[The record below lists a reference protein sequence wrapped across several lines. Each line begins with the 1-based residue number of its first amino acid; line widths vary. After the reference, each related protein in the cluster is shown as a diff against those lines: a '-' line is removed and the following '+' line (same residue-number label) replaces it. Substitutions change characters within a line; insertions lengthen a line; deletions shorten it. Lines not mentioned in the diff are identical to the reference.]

1 MEKTDIWQFINWQSP
16 FIVQLSKKSR
26 FIQYKLNSNKNL
38 IRVTLWCLLF
48 NLSLQF
54 KGWRRLS
61 WGLASWLEAMN
72 GILCLPSTESLKK
85 VLGYLTAGYLFFQAS
100 QKDQGLS
107 SAEEP
112 MFLCLVGTLS
122 REFSERGWGVNAT
135 NSAPF
140 RQGLS
145 H

>member
-1 MEKTDIWQFINWQSP
+1 
-16 FIVQLSKKSR
+16 
-26 FIQYKLNSNKNL
+26 
-38 IRVTLWCLLF
+38 
-48 NLSLQF
+48 
-54 KGWRRLS
+54 
-61 WGLASWLEAMN
+61 MN

-122 REFSERGWGVNAT
+122 REFSERGWGINAT

-145 H
+145 HQKSVSTTNRPCQGSGNWQGAWQQGKHPIAGQVPSSSVGTGHQDKHPGAVKWSVSKLLLSLG